1 MWNLKKGGSELIYR
15 IEVEALMWKA
25 NLWLPGNGEED
36 KQRDWINIYTP
47 LYIKQITNKH
57 LLYSTGNY
65 SVLCND
71 LCGKRTLKKRDISI
85 CTIGSICCIPET
97 STALQSNYTP
107 IKKKFFFFKRQT
119 CFPEWLYSFRLYQQC
134 LSDTFSLPLLPAFCV
149 VTSFKNFNHCYI
161 CDNIFLWFCVS

>member
-65 SVLCND
+65 SLLCND
-71 LCGKRTLKKRDISI
+71 LCGKRTLKKRGYIYMYDWFN
-85 CTIGSICCIPET
+85 
-97 STALQSNYTP
+97 LLYT
-107 IKKKFFFFKRQT
+107 
-119 CFPEWLYSFRLYQQC
+119 
-134 LSDTFSLPLLPAFCV
+134 
-149 VTSFKNFNHCYI
+149 
-161 CDNIFLWFCVS
+161 